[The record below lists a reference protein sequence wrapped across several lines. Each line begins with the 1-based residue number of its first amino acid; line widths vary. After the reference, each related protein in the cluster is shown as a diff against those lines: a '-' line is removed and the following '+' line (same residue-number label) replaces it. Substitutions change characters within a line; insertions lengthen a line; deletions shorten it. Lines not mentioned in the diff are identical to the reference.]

1 MKMSEADIK
10 KLLGLWEYTI
20 CEIRG
25 EIKAQG
31 TSSLDYAKGLC
42 DKLENSM
49 VAFAKGNIENTQF
62 DITDSM
68 TEFKKDTEEEIAKLT
83 AERDEYK
90 QKYEAIKLD
99 KLKQYSQWIE
109 ENQIGLTNQI
119 TSLKNDN
126 EELKYLCYESDNI
139 EEILNLRKQLYKA
152 IDLLKRL
159 FMNDYP
165 STSLEE
171 CRKTNLEV
179 SQFIDECNK
188 LRGIKND

>member
-1 MKMSEADIK
+1 MK
-10 KLLGLWEYTI
+10 EYI
-20 CEIRG
+20 
-25 EIKAQG
+25 
-31 TSSLDYAKGLC
+31 LNDP
-42 DKLENSM
+42 NSM
-49 VAFAKGNIENTQF
+49 V
-62 DITDSM
+62 
-68 TEFKKDTEEEIAKLT
+68 EFKRDMEEEITKLT

-90 QKYEAIKLD
+90 QKYEAIKIAE
-99 KLKQYSQWIE
+99 LKQYSHWTSNLAKMRAGTSDEYIKRLCDKVYDSIIDFTKAIE
-109 ENQIGLTNQI
+109 ENQIELTGQI

-126 EELKYLCYESDNI
+126 EELKYLCYESDYI

-159 FMNDYP
+159 FMNEYP

-179 SQFIDECNK
+179 SQFIEECNK

>member
-1 MKMSEADIK
+1 MK
-10 KLLGLWEYTI
+10 EYV
-20 CEIRG
+20 
-25 EIKAQG
+25 
-31 TSSLDYAKGLC
+31 LNDP
-42 DKLENSM
+42 NSM
-49 VAFAKGNIENTQF
+49 A
-62 DITDSM
+62 
-68 TEFKKDTEEEIAKLT
+68 EFKRDVEEEIAKLT
-83 AERDEYK
+83 AERDDYK
-90 QKYEAIKLD
+90 QKYESIKLD
-99 KLKQYSQWIE
+99 KLKQYSHWIE
-109 ENQIGLTNQI
+109 ENQIGLTSQI

-159 FMNDYP
+159 FMNEYP